1 MEIPDLKMLLDARI
15 KEVEQRNK
23 AQQEAHAMKRL
34 AKGKSHQIN
43 LRSNLMRGFETTW
56 TKQKHIVV

>member
-1 MEIPDLKMLLDARI
+1 MSEITNMEIPDLKMLLDARI

-34 AKGKSHQIN
+34 AKGKSH
-43 LRSNLMRGFETTW
+43 
-56 TKQKHIVV
+56 